1 MKSLKIACL
10 ALVAVFMFTNSTC
23 KKKIRL
29 EKSIN
34 SKSIDFIALPQAAGT
49 FTFSKTQDL
58 DIDALLK
65 DYDLSLTNVMSI
77 QPESLVITIED
88 TTATPVT
95 YDIVDNVILNMG
107 TNTIPMKKVAWK
119 DPMPKGGLTSVS
131 PDVDT
136 NIDILELAKANTIS
150 YDFTGKLNTALNH
163 QVKMKATFTWKVVGE
178 L

>member
-10 ALVAVFMFTNSTC
+10 ALVAVFMFTSSTC
-23 KKKIRL
+23 NKKIKI
-29 EKSIN
+29 EKSI
-34 SKSIDFIALPQAAGT
+34 STASIDFIALPQAAGA

-58 DIDALLK
+58 NLEGLLK
-65 DYDLSLTNVMSI
+65 DYDLTMANVMSI
-77 QPESLVITIED
+77 QPQSLVITIDD
-88 TTATPVT
+88 TTATKIT

-119 DPMPKGGLTSVS
+119 DPMPKGGLTSIS

-136 NIDILELAKANTIS
+136 NIDILEVAKANTVS
-150 YDFTGKLNTALNH
+150 YDFTGKLNAPLTH
-163 QVKMKATFTWKVVGE
+163 QVKMKAVFTWKVVGE